1 MAKNLKEYFLCDP
14 CWEACSQ
21 NRNRLRGQK
30 PKENALIQSMTGFA
44 SAQGKLDDFSWS
56 AEIRSVNNRGL
67 DIKLRVPDWIDGFE
81 STSRSILQKNVA
93 RGSVSMSFKLHRDH
107 NLMAGFHLDP
117 SAIEQVLDALNLIED
132 HALHRGINLAPSKAS
147 DLLNSSVLV
156 VEEELKPNEV
166 PTLKSQILS
175 AFEELVLEFCASRR
189 AEGGELEKILTNQL
203 LMLELLLQAAVDLL
217 PDREKHLANSLKSQ
231 LKAVLKDIGQADPQR
246 IAQELAV
253 LAIRSDVTEEL
264 DRLKVHLVSARDM
277 LNTGGVIGRKM
288 DFLMQE
294 FNREANTLC
303 SKSQNTELTSIGLEI
318 KVLIDQMRE
327 QVQNVE

>member
-1 MAKNLKEYFLCDP
+1 
-14 CWEACSQ
+14 
-21 NRNRLRGQK
+21 
-30 PKENALIQSMTGFA
+30 
-44 SAQGKLDDFSWS
+44 
-56 AEIRSVNNRGL
+56 
-67 DIKLRVPDWIDGFE
+67 
-81 STSRSILQKNVA
+81 
-93 RGSVSMSFKLHRDH
+93 
-107 NLMAGFHLDP
+107 
-117 SAIEQVLDALNLIED
+117 
-132 HALHRGINLAPSKAS
+132 
-147 DLLNSSVLV
+147 
-156 VEEELKPNEV
+156 
-166 PTLKSQILS
+166 
-175 AFEELVLEFCASRR
+175 
-189 AEGGELEKILTNQL
+189 
-203 LMLELLLQAAVDLL
+203 MLELLLQDAVDLL
-217 PDREKHLANSLKSQ
+217 PDREKHQANSLKSQ

-303 SKSQNTELTSIGLEI
+303 SKSQNSELTSIGLEI